1 MSTVGAWHGNCSL
14 VTMGMHAHEKQT
26 VKRVVASRH
35 SQAGFTLI
43 ELMITVAIIGIL
55 AAIAIPNFLTY
66 QGRARQ
72 SEARA
77 VLSGA
82 YILEQTY
89 FTESNRY
96 GSFGEIRFTYT
107 STSNRYTVRSPPTGG
122 QGVTSNTLGI
132 DMFAPT
138 SGALAQSGTFLVARG
153 NNDPPMFTLSA
164 TANIDADTITDEWH
178 LNDAKNGL
186 QVPDQDDTTN

>member
-1 MSTVGAWHGNCSL
+1 MVMAWHETCSL
-14 VTMGMHAHEKQT
+14 MRRRTCLRMRQT
-26 VKRVVASRH
+26 VKGAMASRY

-89 FTESNRY
+89 FTNNNRY
-96 GSFGEIRFTYT
+96 GSFSEIVFTYT
-107 STSNRYTVRSPPTGG
+107 STSNRYTVRSPPVGG
-122 QGVTSNTLGI
+122 QGVTTNAPGY

-138 SGALAQSGTFLVARG
+138 TGALAQSGTFVVARG
-153 NNDPPMFTLSA
+153 NVDPPMFTLSA
-164 TANIDADTITDEWH
+164 TANIDADMITDEWH
-178 LNDAKNGL
+178 LNDAKVGL
-186 QVPDQDDTTN
+186 QIPDQDDTTN